1 MGIVVKLLKWVVAPI
16 VILLLLF
23 VAYFAYVL
31 WKHEMFEEP
40 TFETVA
46 PDIPDAGDRPHVLVF
61 SKTNGFRHID
71 AIPAANAMFDDFA
84 KSKGWALFKTENA
97 AVFNAADLTK
107 FDLIVWNNVSGDVF
121 LPEQR
126 KVFKTHMENG
136 GQFLGIHAAGGDR
149 SYEWQWRPQ
158 HLIKTQFVS
167 HPNIPHFQ
175 DAELISEDRSHPA
188 TRHLPETWVK
198 NDEWYTFADSPRD
211 RVNVLVSIDEESY
224 NPSTWMW
231 GRDLAMGDHP
241 MIWHHKVGEGRVFY
255 SALGHQA
262 SSYSNEEYR
271 KLLLEASKWLMTP
284 EEDLPG
290 PDSTETVE

>member
-1 MGIVVKLLKWVVAPI
+1 MGIVKSFFKWVVAPL
-16 VILLLLF
+16 VILFLLF
-23 VAYFAYVL
+23 VAYFAYTL

-46 PDIPDAGDRPHVLVF
+46 PEIPAAGGKPLILVF

-71 AIPAANAMFDDFA
+71 AIPAAHAMFADFG
-84 KSKGWALFKTENA
+84 KSESWAIFPTENA
-97 AVFNAADLTK
+97 AVFNAKDLAK

-121 LPEQR
+121 TDDQR
-126 KVFKTHMENG
+126 KAFKTHMEGG

-149 SYEWQWRPQ
+149 SYEWQWRPET
-158 HLIKTQFVS
+158 LIKTQFVS

-175 DAELISEDRSHPA
+175 DAELKVENQAHPA
-188 TRHLPETWVK
+188 TRHLPATWTQ
-198 NDEWYTFADSPRD
+198 NDEWYTFADSPRE

-224 NPSTWMW
+224 NPSTWNW

-241 MIWHHKVGEGRVFY
+241 MIWHHEIGEGRVFY

-262 SSYSNEEYR
+262 SSYSDENYR
-271 KLLLEASKWLMTP
+271 KLLLEASKWLLTP
-284 EEDLPG
+284 EQEPA
-290 PDSTETVE
+290 ETDQSE

>member
-1 MGIVVKLLKWVVAPI
+1 
-16 VILLLLF
+16 
-23 VAYFAYVL
+23 
-31 WKHEMFEEP
+31 
-40 TFETVA
+40 
-46 PDIPDAGDRPHVLVF
+46 
-61 SKTNGFRHID
+61 
-71 AIPAANAMFDDFA
+71 
-84 KSKGWALFKTENA
+84 
-97 AVFNAADLTK
+97 
-107 FDLIVWNNVSGDVF
+107 
-121 LPEQR
+121 
-126 KVFKTHMENG
+126 MENG

-149 SYEWQWRPQ
+149 SYEWQWRPE

-175 DAELISEDRSHPA
+175 DAELIPEDRSHPA

-211 RVNVLVSIDEESY
+211 RVNVLVSIDEDSY

-262 SSYSNEEYR
+262 SSYSKENYR

-284 EEDLPG
+284 EIERPEAPPVDL
-290 PDSTETVE
+290 DQQ